1 MSKINEIIISN
12 FKFFGKKET
21 VHLGGK
27 HLLLY
32 GENGS
37 GKSSIFW
44 GLYTLLEASF
54 KAAPETEKYFLP
66 LSMNEESLVNMY
78 APIIPASGTSK
89 EHSNSYIRV
98 QDDNSN
104 TYELSLLDNH
114 ICGDS
119 NAQESRKASDFINYQ
134 SIFKFQDFRN
144 SETPNLYY
152 IFLYSILPY
161 VTFPSITLNEHTAN
175 EKKLSNAG
183 QMWSQYVDGPGYTYN
198 SKGDRILVYKNS
210 QSYKDFCTLEKHF
223 NVEFGKLIDFIN
235 LNAKDRL
242 KKLGYDMDFQL
253 IYVQPNHVKKDKKYE
268 WEPFKVE
275 LKITKFNG
283 KNVDIKKPHVFL
295 NEAKLSAVAT
305 AIRLTILDY
314 RVSTSVVPNALKVL
328 VLDDLMISLDMSNR
342 EPLLDLL
349 LKEYS
354 NKYQILFFTHD
365 KGLYDFVDHKIRQH
379 KQNLSWVRK
388 ELYIG
393 EDDITKLEI
402 PVIIDGE
409 CDLFEKAKKYYT
421 AKDYVASALFIRKSL
436 ERTIGEL
443 LPKEL
448 IKKVDGGFVDLQTLW
463 KKLKSFYSNNAQPI
477 DDSTVHLFEDS
488 KLLVL
493 NPSAHFQRLSS
504 PIYRNELKQAFA
516 LYEKISKLSK
526 IEKELIIEAGKMI
539 SFDYP
544 TSKYSCSFE
553 LEKDLVVI
561 EGDSLVS
568 IMPKCLNIRWKYDGI
583 DYYDFVTGAQ
593 NLTNTLITAK
603 PKLNKFVDR
612 LISLPL
618 GITEE
623 IFMKNCLVDGTP
635 LDDYLGGIKVSSLI
649 LQSVKA

>member
-1 MSKINEIIISN
+1 MSKINDIIISN
-12 FKFFGKKET
+12 FKFFSKEEKI
-21 VHLGGK
+21 HLGGK

-54 KAAPETEKYFLP
+54 KNASETKKYFLP
-66 LSMNEESLVNMY
+66 LSKNEESLVNIY
-78 APIIPASGTSK
+78 APVMQEISSRK
-89 EHSNSYIRV
+89 EHSNSFIKV

-104 TYELSLLDNH
+104 TYALSLLDSH
-114 ICGDS
+114 ICGDL

-144 SETPNLYY
+144 SQTPDLYD
-152 IFLYSILPY
+152 IFTYSILPY
-161 VTFPSITLNEHTAN
+161 VTFPSFTV
-175 EKKLSNAG
+175 KGKSLSNAG
-183 QMWSQYVDGPGYTYN
+183 QMWDEYVAGPGYTNNY
-198 SKGDRILVYKNS
+198 KGDTILVYKNS
-210 QSYKDFCTLEKHF
+210 PSYKNFQKFETHF
-223 NVEFGKLIDFIN
+223 NAEFEKLIDFIN
-235 LNAKDRL
+235 INAKYRL
-242 KKLGYDMDFQL
+242 TKLGYDMDFQL
-253 IYVQPNHVKKDKKYE
+253 TYVHPSHVKKDKKYE

-283 KNVDIKKPHVFL
+283 ENVDIKKPHVVL
-295 NEAKLSAVAT
+295 NEAKLSALAT

-314 RVSTSVVPNALKVL
+314 RLDKMAVPNALKVL

-477 DDSTVHLFEDS
+477 DSSTVHLFEDS

-516 LYEKISKLSK
+516 LYERISKLSK
-526 IEKELIIEAGKMI
+526 IEKELIIEAGKKL
-539 SFDYP
+539 SFDHP
-544 TSKYSCSFE
+544 ASKYSCSFE
-553 LEKDLVVI
+553 LEKNLVVI

-568 IMPKCLNIRWKYDGI
+568 IMPKCLNIKWKYDGI
-583 DYYDFVTGAQ
+583 DYYDFVLGAQ
-593 NLTNTLITAK
+593 NLANSLITAK
-603 PKLNKFVDR
+603 PKLNKFIDG

-623 IFMKNCLVDGTP
+623 IFMKNCLVDGAS
-635 LDDYLGGIKVSSLI
+635 LDDYFGGIKVSSLI

>member
-1 MSKINEIIISN
+1 MSKINNITISN
-12 FKFFGKKET
+12 FKFFSKEET
-21 VHLGGK
+21 IHLGGN

-37 GKSSIFW
+37 GKSSLFW

-54 KAAPETEKYFLP
+54 KSPSDTEKYFLP
-66 LSMNEESLVNMY
+66 LSKNEESLVNIY
-78 APIIPASGTSK
+78 APIVPASEVTK
-89 EHSNSYIRV
+89 EHSDSYIRI

-104 TYELSLLDNH
+104 SFELSLLNNN
-114 ICGDS
+114 ICGDV

-144 SETPNLYY
+144 SETPDLYH
-152 IFLYSILPY
+152 IFVYSILPY
-161 VTFPSITLNEHTAN
+161 VTFPSFTV
-175 EKKLSNAG
+175 KGKSLSNAG
-183 QMWSQYVDGPGYTYN
+183 QMWTEYLSGPGYTHN
-198 SKGDRILVYKNS
+198 RKGDKILVYKNS
-210 QSYKDFCTLEKHF
+210 PQYKEFCDFETHF
-223 NVEFGKLIDFIN
+223 NAEFTNLIDFIN
-235 LNAKDRL
+235 INAKSRL
-242 KKLGYDMDFQL
+242 KELGYDMDFQL
-253 IYVQPNHVKKDKKYE
+253 TYGHPSHVKKDKNYE
-268 WEPFKVE
+268 WSPFKIQLE
-275 LKITKFNG
+275 ITKYNG
-283 KNVDIKKPHVFL
+283 KSVQIKKPHVFL
-295 NEAKLSAVAT
+295 NEARLSALAT
-305 AIRLTILDY
+305 AIRLTLLDY
-314 RVSTSVVPNALKVL
+314 RLNNSAVPNALKVL
-328 VLDDLMISLDMSNR
+328 ILDDLMISLDMSNR

-354 NKYQILFFTHD
+354 HKYQILFFTHD

-388 ELYIG
+388 ELYVG
-393 EDDITKLEI
+393 EDDTTKHEI

-436 ERTIGEL
+436 ERTIREL

-448 IKKVDGGFVDLQTLW
+448 IQKVDGGFVDLQTLW

-477 DDSTVHLFEDS
+477 DETTVHFFEDS

-526 IEKELIIEAGKMI
+526 IEKELIIGAGTMF

-544 TSKYSCSFE
+544 ASKYSCSFE

-649 LQSVKA
+649 LQSVKT